1 MPRLPS
7 AQDYP
12 GSAPSPTRGMTQ
24 VGAVR
29 ETADLATGRVISGIG
44 EMMQLEAEKLDET
57 VALDALNQLQNKQ
70 LDLTYGEN
78 GFTKLRGKGVI
89 DGKIT
94 SEYPAQLKAEA
105 ERLRTTIK
113 STGGQSKFDQ
123 RASAVVRGFT
133 QNTYQHAAKETETF
147 HVQAFNGAVS
157 NAVKTA
163 ELGAFADGV
172 SAVLPILE
180 AEVQRQGL
188 TGEAADLLRR
198 EALGP
203 VYSAGVKQ
211 LLTAGQSGAAKEL
224 LDNAKPYM
232 TPAQVEHFSGMVKT
246 QSDYDTA
253 GQWVN
258 EARAKNMK
266 PAEAYD
272 FFRQKGAGNKD
283 AVETARGQFE
293 HYVALKAKEEAEGA
307 APMMLTFHG
316 QGASFAAKAA
326 VVKSPEFINA
336 KPEVQV
342 KLLDYMEQHARSTLN
357 FGQSQQDR
365 AQSKKMQDPEVLIAF
380 QNLMDSPETLMAY
393 TDGHLQGVYLPI
405 LGPQLTAKVVA
416 VRNHM
421 KSEAGRF
428 KIEKTLIDQS
438 LPESLQKAT
447 SETEKAQKTRFYGL
461 VTEGLVDW
469 KLQNPG
475 KVPDTEQQNAIIRGA
490 TRDVQQAGSWWQ
502 WGTSPAPAYKVKPVP
517 DEFRTQARAA
527 AAKNGVQISESRILE
542 LWALRKESR

>member
-44 EMMQLEAEKLDET
+44 EMMALEAEKLDET

-78 GFTKLRGKGVI
+78 GFTKLQGKGVI

-123 RASAVVRGFT
+123 RASAVVRSFT
-133 QNTYQHAAKETETF
+133 QGTYQHAAKETETF
-147 HVQAFNGAVS
+147 HVQAFKGAVS

-172 SAVLPILE
+172 SAVLPVVE
-180 AEVQRQGL
+180 AEIQRQQL
-188 TGEAADLLRR
+188 DSASAEALRR
-198 EALGP
+198 DALGP
-203 VYSAGVKQ
+203 VYSAGIKQ
-211 LLTAGQSGAAKEL
+211 LLAAGQSGAAKDL
-224 LDNAKPYM
+224 LADAKPWM
-232 TPAQVEHFSGMVKT
+232 TPQQVEHFSGMVKT
-246 QSDYDTA
+246 QSDYDVA
-253 GQWVN
+253 GQWVD
-258 EARAKNMK
+258 EALAKNMK

-272 FFRQKGAGNKD
+272 YFRKKGAGNKD

-293 HYVALKAKEEAEGA
+293 HYVALKAKEDAEGA
-307 APMMLTFHG
+307 APMMIGFHDG
-316 QGASFAAKAA
+316 GASFAAKAA
-326 VVKSPEFINA
+326 VVKSPAFINA

-342 KLLDYMEQHARSTLN
+342 KLLDYMDSHAKATLQ
-357 FGQSQQDR
+357 FGQSQHDR
-365 AQSKKMQDPEVLIAF
+365 AERKKMEDPEVLIAF

-421 KSEAGRF
+421 NTEAGRF
-428 KIEKTLIDQS
+428 KIEKAAIDEVLPDS
-438 LPESLQKAT
+438 LKKITGEAEMRQK
-447 SETEKAQKTRFYGL
+447 QRFYGL
-461 VTEGLVDW
+461 VTEGLTDW

-475 KVPDTEQQNAIIRGA
+475 KIPDKQQQGEIIFGA
-490 TRDVQQAGSWWQ
+490 TREVQQAGSWW
-502 WGTSPAPAYKVKPVP
+502 GTNVVPAYKTKPVP
-517 DEFRTQARAA
+517 PDFREQAKAA
-527 AAKNGVQISESRILE
+527 AAKSGKSISESRILE

>member
-1 MPRLPS
+1 MAKLPAPEDYGMTAPRPS
-7 AQDYP
+7 
-12 GSAPSPTRGMTQ
+12 RGMTDISP
-24 VGAVR
+24 VR
-29 ETADLATGRVISGIG
+29 VAPDLATGKALMGIG
-44 EMMQLEAEKLDET
+44 ELMQQEADKLDET
-57 VALDALNQLQNKQ
+57 VALDALNQLQSKQ
-70 LDLTYGEN
+70 LDLTYGDA
-78 GFTKLRGKGVI
+78 GFTKVQGKGVI
-89 DGKIT
+89 DGKIV
-94 SEYPAQLKAEA
+94 SEFPTKLQQEVTRLEGTIGSSSARAKFQAQANNIVMGFK
-105 ERLRTTIK
+105 
-113 STGGQSKFDQ
+113 
-123 RASAVVRGFT
+123 RGVYT
-133 QNTYQHAAKETETF
+133 HAAKETETF
-147 HVQAFNGAVS
+147 HQQTFKGS
-157 NAVKTA
+157 IGNAVKAA
-163 ELGAFADGV
+163 EQGAFADGV

-316 QGASFAAKAA
+316 QGASFAAKAS

-393 TDGHLQGVYLPI
+393 TEGHLQGAYLPI
-405 LGPQLTAKVVA
+405 LGPQLTAKLVVDRKRMA
-416 VRNHM
+416 
-421 KSEAGRF
+421 SESGRF
-428 KIEKTLIDQS
+428 QIPKPFIDEALPDQLKKING
-438 LPESLQKAT
+438 ESEMRQK
-447 SETEKAQKTRFYGL
+447 QRFYGL
-461 VTEGLVDW
+461 VSEGLSDW
-469 KLQNPG
+469 KTVNPG
-475 KVPDTEQQNAIIRGA
+475 KIPDKQAQSEIIFAA
-490 TRDVQQAGSWWQ
+490 TRDVQQAGSWW
-502 WGTSPAPAYKVKPVP
+502 GTNVVPAYKTRPVP
-517 DEFRTQARAA
+517 PEFRTQAQAA